1 MKRNL
6 TAPHPHAGSH
16 AGSHARSLARFCALA
31 LAALTLAG
39 CPDKVRVAD
48 IGAPDAMG
56 GAEESDMSPQPEGC
70 FADEDCRRGQFCE
83 PDAEGESLAG
93 LCREGCRLEPD
104 SCAAPGSAMRCDEES
119 RSCALSCQEDE
130 GCFEGQYCGDRGFCE
145 QGCRVDAP
153 SSCPPTER
161 GPGRC
166 EPATRTCAVAVVCCD
181 LEDACTLSEERACLA
196 VGGEP
201 LPGLLSCAPNPCG
214 DLCTRDGL
222 CGAGEYC
229 ASYGR
234 CAPGCRLDDPSAC
247 PPDLSCD
254 AEARRCEERAC
265 AADDECPAWQHCGA
279 RGACLDGCREGSCGE
294 GLRCDPSH
302 TCRALCSS
310 DADCPDGY
318 CDARAQACRPSCD
331 PATHQGCGPTE
342 ACVEGRCAVG
352 CADDPFELLGDDRA
366 EGAPAA
372 AWLAGGVGEARATE
386 REARVLC
393 VGDEDWLRVPLAAGE
408 RLEVRV
414 ESRPSSGGLRVEL
427 LSPRGALVAS
437 AGDPWLSARVFSF
450 PAFGDAAGA
459 PEEGDYLVRVWSD
472 LALEANPYTLQLH
485 AAPAA
490 LACFSDPADP
500 SDDAV
505 SGARAL
511 GLTPSLRF
519 TERAEGSL
527 CFGDLDHLCFPIS
540 ASDGL
545 DLLVDAPPSCD
556 PLVVRLSPSSRVGAP
571 FDAAQDYMAYL
582 GVESP
587 VSSGAR
593 GEGDWGA
600 AGGARYA
607 LRLDAESGS
616 FTNDQWCAQLRAD
629 GPRGC
634 EGYRLSASF
643 SRRQAVCSDLRE
655 PNNVLP
661 QATPLDGVGPL
672 SNGAGEVPYGVD
684 LPLSDPLFLCEGDID
699 LFHVRARAGDAWRAW
714 IVDDSDPADMP
725 ERGRGQLTGALTL
738 RFLNADGAP
747 VGDGAPVNPP
757 AAADLQVATAV
768 TSADGDLYLQVRGV
782 DTGSGPYRL
791 ALRRVAP
798 TGPCSQ
804 DVNEPP
810 ERDDELNPVSQLR
823 AESPALLTINNGLL
837 CDPSTPPRPLGDED
851 WYTFEVAQN
860 STRLCVASSFRHRDG
875 DVNLEVFEAGD
886 PNAGELCQTHA
897 ECRAREPGSSC
908 IARRC
913 RAPMARSS
921 SLNDGELVHVSSAE
935 GRAGRYYARL
945 FSPTAAENSYQL
957 AVTLVPPSASCSPDL
972 REGALTND
980 RPQNATQLGSGYAQ
994 VCDAWVCDTERVDGD
1009 WYEVV
1014 VPAGAQRTVHVA
1026 FETQQGR
1033 LSLSAEDASSLD
1045 GRVVDSPR
1053 SPSRNVHCLNV
1064 AAGQRPATV
1073 RVQVAGDTFN
1083 VNQRRV
1089 DSLLRVAPVDLN
1101 LNPRGACDA
1110 LSGGLFTEVQ
1120 WPTLD
1125 LRSP

>member
-1 MKRNL
+1 MKRNI
-6 TAPHPHAGSH
+6 TARLP
-16 AGSHARSLARFCALA
+16 ARLSSARTEAPLAALA
-31 LAALTLAG
+31 LTTLVLGG
-39 CPDKVRVAD
+39 CPEQVRVVD
-48 IGAPDAMG
+48 LGAPDMMSG
-56 GAEESDMSPQPEGC
+56 GVMEDQGAQGTGC
-70 FADEDCRRGQFCE
+70 FADDDCRGAQFCDLSGE
-83 PDAEGESLAG
+83 LGAGEGV
-93 LCREGCRLEPD
+93 CREGCRLEPD
-104 SCAAPGSAMRCDEES
+104 SCEAPASALRCDPES
-119 RSCALSCQEDE
+119 RACALSCEADSDCFDE
-130 GCFEGQYCGDRGFCE
+130 QFCGERGFCE
-145 QGCRVDAP
+145 VGCRVDDPA
-153 SSCPPTER
+153 SCPPNER
-161 GPGRC
+161 GPARC
-166 EPATRTCAVAVVCCD
+166 EPSTRACEVAVVCCD
-181 LEDACTLSEERACLA
+181 LEDACSVSDEAACLA

-201 LPGLLSCAPNPCG
+201 LPGLIACAPNPCG
-214 DLCTRDGL
+214 ALCTRDGL
-222 CGAGEYC
+222 CAAGEHC

-247 PPDLSCD
+247 PADLSCD
-254 AEARRCEERAC
+254 PESRRCAPLPC
-265 AADDECPAWQHCGA
+265 AEDAACPAWQYCGE
-279 RGACLDGCREGSCGE
+279 GGSCLDGCREGGCGE
-294 GLRCDPSH
+294 GLRCDPTRACS
-302 TCRALCSS
+302 ALCAS
-310 DADCPDGY
+310 DSDCPEGY
-318 CDARAQACRPSCD
+318 CDPRSQACRAPCD
-331 PATHQGCGPTE
+331 PATHQGCAAAE
-342 ACVEGRCAVG
+342 ACVEGRCEVG
-352 CADDPFELLGDDRA
+352 CADDGFEVSGDDRA
-366 EGAPAA
+366 EGAPVV
-372 AWLAGGVGEARATE
+372 AWASGGVGEPRATA
-386 REARVLC
+386 RQPRVLC
-393 VGDEDWLRVPLAAGE
+393 VGDEDWVRVPLAAGE

-414 ESRPSSGGLRVEL
+414 ESRPSSGGLRVDL
-427 LSPRGALVAS
+427 LSPSGALLAS
-437 AGDPWLSARVFSF
+437 AGDPWGAARVFSF

-459 PEEGDYLVRVWSD
+459 QVAGDYLVRVWSD
-472 LALEANPYTLQLH
+472 LALEPNPYTLQLS
-485 AAPAA
+485 AAPAP

-500 SDDAV
+500 SDDSV
-505 SGARAL
+505 GGARAL

-527 CFGDLDHLCFPIS
+527 CFGDLDHLCFPVS

-556 PLVVRLSPSSRVGAP
+556 PLVVRLSPSARVGAP
-571 FDAAQDYMAYL
+571 FDAAQDYLAYL
-582 GVESP
+582 GVEGGAEGAA
-587 VSSGAR
+587 VSGVR

-607 LRLDAESGS
+607 IRLDAESNA

-684 LPLSDPLFLCEGDID
+684 LPLSDPLFLCEGDLD
-699 LFHVRARAGDAWRAW
+699 VFAVRSRAGDAWRAW
-714 IVDDSDPADMP
+714 IVDDSDPADQP
-725 ERGRGQLTGALTL
+725 ERGRGQLTGELSL

-747 VGDGAPVNPP
+747 VGDSAPINAP
-757 AAADLQVATAV
+757 AAPNLQVATAV
-768 TSADGDLYLQVRGV
+768 TSADADLYLQVRGV
-782 DTGSGPYRL
+782 GTASGPYRL

-804 DVNEPP
+804 DVNEPA

-823 AESPALLTINNGLL
+823 AESPRRLSINNGLL
-837 CDPSTPPRPLGDED
+837 CDPSTPPRPAGDED

-860 STRLCVASSFRHRDG
+860 STRLCVASAFRHRDG
-875 DVNLEVFEAGD
+875 DVNLELFEAGD
-886 PNAGELCQTHA
+886 PLAGELCQTHA
-897 ECRAREPGSSC
+897 DCRAREAGSSC

-913 RAPMARSS
+913 RAPLSRSS
-921 SLNDGELVHVSSAE
+921 SLNDGELVHISSAE

-945 FSPTAAENSYQL
+945 FSPTAAENAYQL
-957 AVTLVPPSASCSPDL
+957 AVTLVPPSASCEDDL
-972 REGALTND
+972 REGAQGND
-980 RPQNATQLGSGYAQ
+980 RPQDATQLGSGYAQ
-994 VCDAWVCDTERVDGD
+994 VCDAWVCDVERVEGD

-1033 LSLSAEDASSLD
+1033 LSLSAEDASSVE

-1053 SPSRNVHCLNV
+1053 SPSRNVHCLNI

-1073 RVQVAGDTFN
+1073 RLQVAGDTFN

-1089 DSLLRVAPVDLN
+1089 DYLLRVAPVDLN